1 MRKLNDLEQHLRK
14 DNVLMFG
21 VSDVNKLET
30 AENTVDVVVKV
41 LSGIDVAIDKH
52 DIHITIAWGLLPKIK
67 KTNHIQI

>member
-41 LSGIDVAIDKH
+41 GYSVELM
-52 DIHITIAWGLLPKIK
+52 L
-67 KTNHIQI
+67 Q